1 MSYLIEAARYV
12 LHLFSPSVVHVPGV
26 GLVVPQGKLGVK
38 GSALEVM
45 KLWSFKVSAIIFT
58 ATLNLTN
65 FLYGEE
71 KTVWCLVVVVVV
83 SEVSL
88 EAGAGP
94 ELGGK

>member
-1 MSYLIEAARYV
+1 MVLSYLIEAARYV
-12 LHLFSPSVVHVPGV
+12 LHLFSSSVVHVPGV
-26 GLVVPQGKLGVK
+26 RLVVPQRKLGVR
-38 GSALEVM
+38 GSALEM
-45 KLWSFKVSAIIFT
+45 IKLCSFKVSAIIFT

-71 KTVWCLVVVVVV
+71 KTVWCLVLVL
-83 SEVSL
+83 SEDSL